1 MSSNVFGSLIGYSV
15 RDKNRLYGK
24 VTEIVEIAQDN
35 DSFIVAVLDSGK
47 AMRISTVAKL
57 FALQD
62 MYLLKRDGDYIVYAY
77 TKDAHVSKAKF
88 GPQRKRIVSPCV
100 TGNINNT
107 ATFGDEK
114 INITSHISSGNP
126 VYYNKQ
132 TMGESK

>member
-1 MSSNVFGSLIGYSV
+1 MSDRLFGSIIGNKIS
-15 RDKNRLYGK
+15 DKNRVYGI
-24 VTEIVEIAQDN
+24 VSEVVEITQNNETFFA
-35 DSFIVAVLDSGK
+35 VVLDSGK

-57 FALQD
+57 LYAQNLRLRKKGSDFV
-62 MYLLKRDGDYIVYAY
+62 VYAWSNDY
-77 TKDAHVSKAKF
+77 EVSKAKF

-107 ATFGDEK
+107 ADFGDEK
-114 INITSHISSGNP
+114 INITSHVSSGNP